1 MNEVVLQ
8 SEVKQTPMRGGLAM
22 EITGT
27 DAGTERAIRADG
39 RSLTAELDACRRGR
53 RGPNRS
59 RAASG

>member
-27 DAGTERAIRADG
+27 DRTERAIRAMVVPHA
-39 RSLTAELDACRRGR
+39 AELDRMPAWS